1 MNEMMQLRPLL
12 LRLKLNGISDILEE
26 TTNEAMEKNWSFT
39 KLLLVLF
46 SKEIERREHKK
57 ICFLLSKS
65 GLDPEKTLELFDFRF
80 NKTISETL
88 VRELSQCHFI
98 ERRENI
104 FFVGPSG
111 VGKTHLSNALGHE
124 ACRRG
129 YEVACGRAHLLIEW
143 LHSGNGDGTFARRLE
158 YLSKTPLLVLD
169 DFGLLKMSEL
179 YQNYLYEIICR
190 RYEKQSTIITSNRDF
205 EEWITVFENPL
216 IASAAMDRLIHK
228 AIKITITG
236 DSYRTIQFRKKQKEL
251 FNDDQKML

>member
-1 MNEMMQLRPLL
+1 MNELTQLKPLL
-12 LRLKLNGISDILEE
+12 LRLKLNGISDILEA

-46 SKEIERREHKK
+46 GKEIERREHKK
-57 ICFLLSKS
+57 ICFLLSRS
-65 GLDPEKTLELFDFRF
+65 GLDPEKTLELFDFTF
-80 NKTISETL
+80 NRTISESIIK
-88 VRELSQCHFI
+88 ELAQCNFI
-98 ERRENI
+98 QRKENI

-129 YEVACGRAHLLIEW
+129 YEVVCGRAHLLIEW
-143 LHSGNGDGTFARRLE
+143 LHAGNGDGSFKKRLDV
-158 YLSKTPLLVLD
+158 LCKTSLLILD

-179 YQNYLYEIICR
+179 YQNYLYEIICQ

-205 EEWITVFENPL
+205 EEWISVFENPL
-216 IASAAMDRLIHK
+216 IASAAMDRLVHK

-236 DSYRTIQFRKKQKEL
+236 DSYRAVQFKKKQKEL
-251 FNDDQKML
+251 FNDEKKMV